1 MKRILRTS
9 PFLPAIRS
17 WQHFP
22 PHTATGVNCRFVWLP
37 DHDMTVGRWDWL
49 FCFSLSVSIWMKPG
63 CLTMTV
69 WTLIFPM
76 VCFSDCLIPYPVSL
90 SNDEMRRWP
99 GDFWPRCKYIKHHL
113 AVFIL
118 VSKKWI
124 MCIWTSMKVWFRCLI
139 SLSNPEISIGTMADS
154 GTMMWLDEEQRSKF
168 AVVLRWWFSSRMTS
182 KYLTADLEIVI
193 MIELL
198 QWYLTNQVRSG
209 TKQH

>member
-9 PFLPAIRS
+9 HCLPAIRS
-17 WQHFP
+17 WQHFT

-49 FCFSLSVSIWMKPG
+49 FCFSLFVSIWMKPG

-90 SNDEMRRWP
+90 SNDEMRRWS

-118 VSKKWI
+118 VSKKMDHVYLNVNEGWI
-124 MCIWTSMKVWFRCLI
+124 QMFDFIEQSGNIDWDDGRFRNDDVVGWRTTIEICCGSQMVVFFQDDKQILSTEFENVSKKV
-139 SLSNPEISIGTMADS
+139 
-154 GTMMWLDEEQRSKF
+154 K
-168 AVVLRWWFSSRMTS
+168 
-182 KYLTADLEIVI
+182 
-193 MIELL
+193 
-198 QWYLTNQVRSG
+198 
-209 TKQH
+209 H

>member
-9 PFLPAIRS
+9 HCLPAIRS
-17 WQHFP
+17 WQHFT

-90 SNDEMRRWP
+90 SNDEMRRWS
-99 GDFWPRCKYIKHHL
+99 GDYWPRCKYIKHHL

-118 VSKKWI
+118 VSKNESCVFEREWR
-124 MCIWTSMKVWFRCLI
+124 SDSDVWFHWAIRKYRLGWWQI
-139 SLSNPEISIGTMADS
+139 QE
-154 GTMMWLDEEQRSKF
+154 
-168 AVVLRWWFSSRMTS
+168 RWCGWMKNNDWNLLWFSGGGF
-182 KYLTADLEIVI
+182 
-193 MIELL
+193 LL
-198 QWYLTNQVRSG
+198 GWQANTWRLIW
-209 TKQH
+209 KLL